1 MNNNKT
7 LTISEM
13 VNVFFRKGS
22 ASFLEFGDIEICQ
35 HCENQGRLYGILYYR
50 HTGQKTAIDRSNDAI
65 ITGGFI
71 TYMASS
77 VVMLFL
83 MLSLSSIL
91 RREAPTLSSQTYNN
105 SYLGQNLEKE
115 VTANSCRNSH
125 LFLLSL

>member
-50 HTGQKTAIDRSNDAI
+50 HTGQKTAIDLIVEKA
-65 ITGGFI
+65 
-71 TYMASS
+71 
-77 VVMLFL
+77 
-83 MLSLSSIL
+83 
-91 RREAPTLSSQTYNN
+91 TLSAGIPGVPRTMSRHIQNYLPLWSQ
-105 SYLGQNLEKE
+105 SFSLG
-115 VTANSCRNSH
+115 
-125 LFLLSL
+125 LLNILISDSQKGRPCSSGIAFFGPF